1 MIQLNFGFLKNN
13 IQQELLKLID
23 IFQVNVSDIC
33 ERLATMSQTDMS
45 QDDMFA
51 NNRDDP
57 ASPEHNTSSVEEE
70 LPSVSPEF
78 E

>member
-1 MIQLNFGFLKNN
+1 
-13 IQQELLKLID
+13 
-23 IFQVNVSDIC
+23 
-33 ERLATMSQTDMS
+33 MSQTNMS

-78 E
+78 EWVKF

>member
-1 MIQLNFGFLKNN
+1 MIQLNYGFFKNN
-13 IQQELLKLID
+13 IQQELLKLTD

-33 ERLATMSQTDMS
+33 ERLATMSQTNMS

-51 NNRDDP
+51 NNRDDS